1 MRNNPY
7 KTIGDFIADTSFR
20 DWILHTDPAA
30 EVFWHNWAHMNP
42 TKQDLMENAKELLY
56 ILKTSG
62 KSISDEE
69 IEIEIEKILSAIKED
84 PSLADNQTSITP
96 NRTVIFFKRNWW
108 KVAAAAIV
116 AIAGVWTMGT
126 HRVPV
131 VKESS
136 YETFTIAVKKTSD
149 EFVNTTDAAQNIKL
163 SDGSTV
169 KLSPKSKFVY
179 SGDATEKRE
188 IYLDGEAVFDVAKN
202 PSKPFIVYTN
212 DLVTKVLGTS
222 FWVKAYAD
230 KKFTLV
236 SVKTGKVSVFKKNV
250 TVEKHNATPYELGG
264 LVVTP
269 NQMVILDEEKI
280 LHKKIIDKPDVLP
293 APKCFNFNFDSTPL
307 KKVFAVMQE
316 AYGINI
322 VFDEEA
328 IAYCTI
334 KFDMGGGTFY
344 EKLKMIC
351 TAVNGTY
358 EIIDGSVV
366 FSTKGCPKKDEKKDQ

>member
-1 MRNNPY
+1 MAAMRNNPY

-84 PSLADNQTSITP
+84 PSLADNQTSINP
-96 NRTVIFFKRNWW
+96 NRTVVFFKRNWW
-108 KVAAAAIV
+108 KVAAV
-116 AIAGVWTMGT
+116 AVIAVAGVWAMSAN
-126 HRVPV
+126 RVPA
-131 VKESS
+131 VKETS
-136 YETFTIAVKKTSD
+136 YETFTVAVKKTSD
-149 EFVNTTDAAQNIKL
+149 EFVNTTEIAQKIKL

-169 KLSPKSKFVY
+169 VLSPKSKFVY
-179 SGDATEKRE
+179 SGSTTEKRE

-212 DLVTKVLGTS
+212 DLVTRVLGTT
-222 FWVKAYAD
+222 FWVKAYAN

-250 TVEKHNATPYELGG
+250 TAEKHNATPYELGG

-280 LHKKIIDKPDVLP
+280 LRKKITDKPDVLP
-293 APKCFNFNFDSTPL
+293 ATKSFNFHFDSTPL

-322 VFDEEA
+322 VCDEEA
-328 IAYCTI
+328 IEYCTI
-334 KFDMGGGTFY
+334 TYDMGNEPFYDKLDVICKTF
-344 EKLKMIC
+344 
-351 TAVNGTY
+351 NGTY

-366 FSTKGCPKKDEKKDQ
+366 FSTKPCPKK

>member
-30 EVFWHNWAHMNP
+30 EVFWHNWAQMNP
-42 TKQDLMENAKELLY
+42 TKQDIMENAKELLY

-84 PSLADNQTSITP
+84 PSLADNQTSIEP
-96 NRTVIFFKRNWW
+96 NRTIIFFKRNWW
-108 KVAAAAIV
+108 KVAAAAVIAV
-116 AIAGVWTMGT
+116 AGVWSINASRKIPT
-126 HRVPV
+126 

-136 YETFTIAVKKTSD
+136 YETFTVALKKTSD
-149 EFVNTTDAAQNIKL
+149 EFVNTTDSAQKIKL

-179 SGDATEKRE
+179 SGAATEKRE

-212 DLVTKVLGTS
+212 DLVTKVLGTT
-222 FWVKAYAD
+222 FWVKAYAN

-250 TVEKHNATPYELGG
+250 SVEKHNATPYELGG

-280 LHKKIIDKPDVLP
+280 LRKKITDKPDVLP
-293 APKCFNFNFDSTPL
+293 APKVYSFKFDSTPI
-307 KKVFAVMQE
+307 KKVFAIMQE

-322 VFDEEA
+322 VFDEETVEKCSISVNMGNDPFYDKLDVICKA
-328 IAYCTI
+328 I
-334 KFDMGGGTFY
+334 
-344 EKLKMIC
+344 
-351 TAVNGTY
+351 NGTY

-366 FSTKGCPKKDEKKDQ
+366 FSTRGCH

>member
-84 PSLADNQTSITP
+84 PSLADNQTSISP
-96 NRTVIFFKRNWW
+96 NGTVIFFKRNWW
-108 KVAAAAIV
+108 KVAAAAVV
-116 AIAGVWTMGT
+116 AVAGVWTMSAS
-126 HRVPV
+126 HKVAA

-136 YETFTIAVKKTSD
+136 YETFTVAVKKTAD
-149 EFVNTTDAAQNIKL
+149 EFVNMTDSTQKIKL

-169 KLSPKSKFVY
+169 MLSPKSKFVY
-179 SGDATEKRE
+179 SGVTTEKRE

-212 DLVTKVLGTS
+212 DLVTKVLGTT
-222 FWVKAYAD
+222 FWVKAYAY

-236 SVKTGKVSVFKKNV
+236 SVKTGKVSVFKKNLFS
-250 TVEKHNATPYELGG
+250 EKHDATPYELGG

-280 LHKKIIDKPDVLP
+280 LRKKITDKPDVLP
-293 APKCFNFNFDSTPL
+293 APKAITFKFDSTPI
-307 KKVFAVMQE
+307 KQVFAAMQE

-322 VFDEEA
+322 VFDEETVA
-328 IAYCTI
+328 NCSLSAN
-334 KFDMGGGTFY
+334 MGSETFY
-344 EKLKMIC
+344 EKLNLIC
-351 TAVNGTY
+351 RSINATY

-366 FSTKGCPKKDEKKDQ
+366 ISTGGCH

>member
-1 MRNNPY
+1 MAAMRNNPY

-69 IEIEIEKILSAIKED
+69 IEIEIEKILSAIRED
-84 PSLADNQTSITP
+84 PSLADNQTSISP
-96 NRTVIFFKRNWW
+96 NGTVAFFKRNWW
-108 KVAAAAIV
+108 KVAAAAVV
-116 AIAGVWTMGT
+116 AVVGAWALTASHKGAT
-126 HRVPV
+126 

-136 YETFTIAVKKTSD
+136 YETFTIAVKKTAD
-149 EFVNTTDAAQNIKL
+149 EFVNTTGSIQKIKL

-169 KLSPKSKFVY
+169 MLSPRSKFVY
-179 SGDATEKRE
+179 SGNATEKRE
-188 IYLDGEAVFDVAKN
+188 IYLEGEAVFDVAKN

-212 DLVTKVLGTS
+212 DLVTKVLGTT

-236 SVKTGKVSVFKKNV
+236 SVKTGKVSVYKKNV
-250 TVEKHNATPYELGG
+250 FSEKHNATPYELGG

-269 NQMVILDEEKI
+269 NQMVILDEEKV
-280 LHKKIIDKPDVLP
+280 LRKKITDKPDVLP
-293 APKCFNFNFDSTPL
+293 APKSFNFNFDSAPI
-307 KKVFAVMQE
+307 KKVFAIMQE

-328 IAYCTI
+328 FANCTI
-334 KFDMGGGTFY
+334 NAPMGNETFY
-344 EKLKMIC
+344 QKLDVIC
-351 TAVNGTY
+351 KAINASY

-366 FSTKGCPKKDEKKDQ
+366 MSTRGCPKKE

>member
-84 PSLADNQTSITP
+84 PSLADNQTTITP
-96 NRTVIFFKRNWW
+96 NGTVIFFRRNWW
-108 KVAAAAIV
+108 KVAAAAVIAV
-116 AIAGVWTMGT
+116 AGVWGFSAS
-126 HRVPV
+126 HKVPPA
-131 VKESS
+131 KESC
-136 YETFTIAVKKTSD
+136 YETFTVAVKKTSD
-149 EFVNTTDAAQNIKL
+149 EFVNTTDITQKIKL

-169 KLSPKSKFVY
+169 MLSPKSKFVY
-179 SGDATEKRE
+179 SGNATEKRE
-188 IYLDGEAVFDVAKN
+188 IYLEGEALFDVAKN

-236 SVKTGKVSVFKKNV
+236 AVKTGKVSVFKKNV
-250 TVEKHNATPYELGG
+250 TAEKHNATPYELGG

-280 LHKKIIDKPDVLP
+280 LRKKITDKPDVLP
-293 APKCFNFNFDSTPL
+293 APKIFNFNFDSAPI
-307 KKVFAVMQE
+307 KKVFAIMQE

-328 IAYCTI
+328 VENCTI
-334 KFDMGGGTFY
+334 NAPMGNETFY
-344 EKLKMIC
+344 QKLDMIC
-351 TAVNGTY
+351 TAINGTY

-366 FSTKGCPKKDEKKDQ
+366 FSTKGCPKKQ